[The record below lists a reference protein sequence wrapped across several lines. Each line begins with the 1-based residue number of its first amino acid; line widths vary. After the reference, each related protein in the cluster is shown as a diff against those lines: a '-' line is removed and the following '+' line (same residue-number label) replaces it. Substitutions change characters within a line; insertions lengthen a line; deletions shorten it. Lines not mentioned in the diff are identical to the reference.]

1 MKQKLRTNSNG
12 FTIIE
17 LLVVLSIMG
26 LMGTMLI
33 VNFNST
39 RNRRNLTLT
48 SNELVTN
55 IRKTQSYALSARDV
69 SPNIPAKY
77 YVLQFEL
84 AADPSHYKI
93 LAVDNNYTA
102 TPTLV
107 ETVSLPSDVIFDVEN
122 SSLVQPI
129 TGGNTTN
136 PTCLQI
142 LFGLPFGRI
151 YMFGSQT
158 KSCDN
163 SFIQTTKNPS
173 AMAELTNSLA
183 RLYIRTMVDTGEA
196 KGNPTYYNK
205 TIEINGLSGTVS
217 VQ

>member
-1 MKQKLRTNSNG
+1 MKQKDRINSKG

-26 LMGTMLI
+26 LMGTLLI

-39 RNRRNLTLT
+39 RSKRNLTLA
-48 SNELVTN
+48 SNELITN

-69 SPNIPAKY
+69 SPNVPAKY
-77 YVLQFEL
+77 YVLQFETEN
-84 AADPSHYKI
+84 DPSHYKI

-107 ETVSLPSDVIFDVEN
+107 ETIKLSSDIVFDSAKTE
-122 SSLVQPI
+122 LVQPI
-129 TGGNTTN
+129 SGGTTTN

-151 YMFGSQT
+151 YMFGSST
-158 KSCDN
+158 KTCDN

-173 AMAELTNSLA
+173 AMANLSNSLT
-183 RLYIRTMVDTGEA
+183 RLYIRTTTDTGEV
-196 KGNPTYYNK
+196 KGQPSYHTK
-205 TIEINGLSGTVS
+205 VIEINGLSGTVS